1 MKKVK
6 YLVLMTMIMAFALSC
21 SEDFLTK
28 APLGEA
34 NELNFYDA
42 KGISAL
48 LTGTYAMVGG
58 KGDTYQNWDITWGA
72 SVTNWTF
79 GAIAG
84 GDAYKGSTETDQPPI
99 NEIERWDQQTTNGY
113 AADKW
118 KWYLKGV
125 TRANGV
131 LKVLKGTKD
140 LTAEQAT
147 QFEAETRFL
156 RGWFNFEAWLV
167 FKNIPIIKEDTP
179 DASKVPNNVDAMP
192 AIIEDLTYAMNN
204 LPDLAKQAEPG
215 RPTKY
220 AAMAVLARAHMQTL
234 NYAAAKPL
242 LDGIISS
249 GKFSLMTN
257 FFDNFDIANR
267 NNKESIFEIQRA
279 VGNGST
285 DGGSADIGT
294 GLNAPQG
301 SDIASCCGFFQ
312 PSQDLVN
319 AFKVDASGLPL
330 LDNYNQIDL
339 KNDMNVNSGST
350 YEEDKITIK
359 VSGVFVP
366 FTDVVDP
373 RLDFTVSRRGIPYMD
388 WGVNRGNDW
397 IRLQSNGG
405 PYLPNPK
412 SFYKKSEKGSA
423 APATGWQG
431 GVSTNNFRYYRYSHI
446 LLWRAEIAASEGKL
460 AEAMDLVNQIRNRAK
475 TGSRVM
481 GLVTTYDLPN
491 QSKITIDLTKPAANY
506 DVQPYTSF
514 ASKDMAMKA
523 VQFEMRLEFAME
535 GSRFFDLRRWGIAK
549 SVLNQY
555 AKDDLRTRQFLT
567 GAVVTDKSL
576 LAPIPQTQ
584 LDLQPG
590 VLTQNPGY

>member
-6 YLVLMTMIMAFALSC
+6 YLVLMTMMASFVLSC
-21 SEDFLTK
+21 SDSFLNK
-28 APLGEA
+28 APLGVTSE
-34 NELNFYDA
+34 NIFYDA
-42 KGISAL
+42 KGINAL

-58 KGDTYQNWDITWGA
+58 KGDTYDKWDITWGA
-72 SVTNWTF
+72 SVTNWSL
-79 GAIAG
+79 GAVAG
-84 GDAYKGSTETDQPPI
+84 GDAHIGSTPTDQPPA
-99 NEIERWDQQTTNGY
+99 NEIERWDCQTTNGWV
-113 AADKW
+113 ADKW

-131 LKVLKGTKD
+131 LKVLKGTKG
-140 LTAEQAT
+140 LTAEQAKE
-147 QFEAETRFL
+147 FEAETRFL

-179 DASKVPNNVDAMP
+179 DATKVPNNVDAMP

-204 LPDLAKQAEPG
+204 LPDLAQQAEPG

-242 LDGIISS
+242 LDGIIAS
-249 GKFSLMTN
+249 GKFSLMPN
-257 FFDNFDIANR
+257 FMDNFDVAHR
-267 NNKESIFEIQRA
+267 NNAESIYEIQRA
-279 VGNGST
+279 INNGST

-301 SDIASCCGFFQ
+301 SDIGTCCGFFQ

-319 AFKVDASGLPL
+319 AYKVDASGLPM
-330 LDNYNQIDL
+330 LDTYNQVDL
-339 KNDMNVNSGST
+339 KSDMNVNSS
-350 YEEDKITIK
+350 DN
-359 VSGVFVP
+359 FVP

-373 RLDFTVSRRGIPYMD
+373 RLDFTVSRRGIPFMD

-397 IRLQSNGG
+397 IRMQSNGG
-405 PYLPNPK
+405 PYLPAPK
-412 SFYKKSEKGSA
+412 AFFKKAEQTA
-423 APATGWQG
+423 AYPSTGWQG
-431 GVSTNNFRYYRYSHI
+431 GVNTNNFRYYRLSHV
-446 LLWRAEIAASEGKL
+446 LLWRAEVAASEGDL
-460 AEAMDLVNQIRNRAK
+460 GTAVGLVNQIRNRAK
-475 TGSRVM
+475 TGPRVM
-481 GLVTTYDLPN
+481 GLVTTYSLPSTAYPWN
-491 QSKITIDLTKPAANY
+491 VDMDLTKPAANY

-514 ASKDMAMKA
+514 PSKDYAMKA

-549 SVLNQY
+549 TVLNQY
-555 AKDDLRTRQFLT
+555 AIDDARTTRQFLQGST
-567 GAVVTDKSL
+567 VTDKSL
-576 LAPIPQTQ
+576 LYPIPQTQ
-584 LDLQPG
+584 IDLEPG

>member
-6 YLVLMTMIMAFALSC
+6 YLVLMTMIASFALSC
-21 SEDFLTK
+21 SDKFLDK
-28 APLGEA
+28 APMGSTSE
-34 NELNFYDA
+34 NIFYDA
-42 KGISAL
+42 KGINAL

-58 KGDTYQNWDITWGA
+58 KGDTYENWDITWGS

-84 GDAYKGSTETDQPPI
+84 GDAYKGSTETDQVPI
-99 NEIERWDQQTTNGY
+99 NEIEKWNIQTTNNY
-113 AADKW
+113 PADKW

-131 LKVLKGTKD
+131 LKVLKGTKG
-140 LTAEQAT
+140 LTAEQAKN
-147 QFEAETRFL
+147 FEAETRFL

-179 DASKVPNNVDAMP
+179 DATLVPNTVDAMP
-192 AIIEDLTYAMNN
+192 AIIEDLTFAMNN

-249 GKFSLMTN
+249 SKFSLMPN
-257 FFDNFDIANR
+257 FFDNFDVAHR
-267 NNKESIFEIQRA
+267 NNAESIYEIQRSIN
-279 VGNGST
+279 NGST

-301 SDIASCCGFFQ
+301 SDIGTCCGFFQ

-330 LDNYNQIDL
+330 LDTYNQVDL
-339 KNDMNVNSGST
+339 KNDMNVNS
-350 YEEDKITIK
+350 DAN
-359 VSGVFVP
+359 FVP

-373 RLDFTVSRRGIPYMD
+373 RLDFTVSRRGIPFMD

-397 IRLQSNGG
+397 IRFQANGG
-405 PYLPNPK
+405 PYLPAPK
-412 SFYKKSEKGSA
+412 AFFKKSEQSSA
-423 APATGWQG
+423 YASTGWQG
-431 GVSTNNFRYYRYSHI
+431 GVNTNNFRYYRYSHV
-446 LLWRAEIAASEGKL
+446 LLWRAEIYASEGKL
-460 AEAMDLVNQIRNRAK
+460 TEAMDLVNQIRNRAK

-481 GLVTTYDLPN
+481 GLVTTYTLPSTAYPFNVTMDLN
-491 QSKITIDLTKPAANY
+491 KPAANY
-506 DVQPYTSF
+506 NVQPYTTF
-514 ASKDMAMKA
+514 ASKDYAMKA
-523 VQFEMRLEFAME
+523 IQFEMRLEFAME

-549 SVLNQY
+549 TVLNQY
-555 AKDDLRTRQFLT
+555 AKDDLRTRQFLKT
-567 GAVVTDKSL
+567 ATCTDASL
-576 LAPIPQTQ
+576 LAPIPQAQ
-584 LDLQPG
+584 IDLQPG
-590 VLTQNPGY
+590 VLTKNPGY

>member
-84 GDAYKGSTETDQPPI
+84 GDAYKGSTETDQNPI
-99 NEIERWDQQTTNGY
+99 NEIERWDIQTTNGY

-131 LKVLKGTKD
+131 LKVLKGTKG
-140 LTAEQAT
+140 LTTEQAT
-147 QFEAETRFL
+147 EFEAETRFL

-179 DASKVPNNVDAMP
+179 DASLVPNNVDAMP
-192 AIIEDLTYAMNN
+192 AIIEDLTFAMNN
-204 LPDLAKQAEPG
+204 LPNLAKQAEPG

-249 GKFSLMTN
+249 TKFRLTDN
-257 FFDNFDIANR
+257 FFDNFDVAHR
-267 NNKESIFEIQRA
+267 NNSESIFEIQRA

-319 AFKVDASGLPL
+319 AFKVNASGLPL
-330 LDNYNQIDL
+330 LDNYNQVDL
-339 KNDMNVNSGST
+339 KNDMNVNST
-350 YEEDKITIK
+350 DIFI
-359 VSGVFVP
+359 P
-366 FTDVVDP
+366 FPDVVDP

-412 SFYKKSEKGSA
+412 SFYMKAEKGSA
-423 APATGWQG
+423 HPATGWQG

-446 LLWRAEIAASEGKL
+446 LLWRAEIAASDGDL
-460 AEAMDLVNQIRNRAK
+460 VIAMDLVNQIRNRAK
-475 TGSRVM
+475 KGPRVM
-481 GLVTTYDLPN
+481 GLVTTYSLPSTAYPFN
-491 QSKITIDLTKPAANY
+491 VTIDLTKPAANY

-514 ASKDMAMKA
+514 TGVDMAMKA

-549 SVLNQY
+549 TVLNQY

-590 VLTQNPGY
+590 VLTKNPGY

>member
-6 YLVLMTMIMAFALSC
+6 YLVLMTMMASFVLSC
-21 SEDFLTK
+21 SEDFLNK
-28 APLGEA
+28 APLGVTSE
-34 NELNFYDA
+34 NIFYDA

-48 LTGTYAMVGG
+48 LTGTYSMVGG
-58 KGDTYQNWDITWGA
+58 KGDTYENWDITWGG

-84 GDAYKGSTETDQPPI
+84 GDAYKGSTETDQNTV
-99 NEIERWDQQTTNGY
+99 NEIERWDIQTTNNY

-131 LKVLKGTKD
+131 LKVLKGTKG
-140 LTAEQAT
+140 LTAEET
-147 QFEAETRFL
+147 KEFEAETRFL

-179 DASKVPNNVDAMP
+179 DATQVPNNVDAMP
-192 AIIEDLTYAMNN
+192 AIIEDLTFAMNN
-204 LPDLAKQAEPG
+204 LPDVAKQAQPG

-249 GKFSLMTN
+249 GKFSLMPN
-257 FFDNFDIANR
+257 FMDNFDIAHR
-267 NNKESIFEIQRA
+267 NNAESIYEIQRA
-279 VGNGST
+279 INNGST

-301 SDIASCCGFFQ
+301 SDIGTCCGFFQ

-319 AFKVDASGLPL
+319 AYKVDANGLPL
-330 LDNYNQIDL
+330 LDTYNQVDL
-339 KNDMNVNSGST
+339 KNDMNVNS
-350 YEEDKITIK
+350 DAN
-359 VSGVFVP
+359 FVP
-366 FTDVVDP
+366 FADVVDP

-397 IRLQSNGG
+397 IRMQSNGG
-405 PYLPNPK
+405 PYLPAPK
-412 SFYKKSEKGSA
+412 FFFKKAEKTA
-423 APATGWQG
+423 ALPSTGWQG
-431 GVSTNNFRYYRYSHI
+431 GVNTNNFRYYRYSHV
-446 LLWRAEIAASEGKL
+446 LLWRAEVAASENDLPKAL
-460 AEAMDLVNQIRNRAK
+460 SLVNQIRNRAK
-475 TGSRVM
+475 TGPRVM
-481 GLVTTYDLPN
+481 GLVTSYSLPTTAYPFN
-491 QSKITIDLTKPAANY
+491 VDIDLTKPAANY
-506 DVQPYTSF
+506 DVQPYASF
-514 ASKDMAMKA
+514 ANKDYAMKA

-549 SVLNQY
+549 TVLNQY
-555 AKDDLRTRQFLT
+555 AKDDLRTRQFLN

-576 LAPIPQTQ
+576 WAPIPQTQ

-590 VLTQNPGY
+590 VLKQNAGY

>member
-1 MKKVK
+1 MKKTK
-6 YLVLMTMIMAFALSC
+6 YIVFLTVIMAFALSC
-21 SEDFLTK
+21 SENFLTK
-28 APLGEA
+28 APLGVTSE
-34 NELNFYDA
+34 NIFYDA
-42 KGISAL
+42 KGINAL

-58 KGDTYQNWDITWGA
+58 KGDTYENWDITWGS

-79 GAIAG
+79 GGIAG
-84 GDAYKGSTETDQPPI
+84 GDAYKGSTETDQIPI
-99 NEIERWDQQTTNGY
+99 NEIERWNIQTTNGY

-118 KWYLKGV
+118 KWFLKGV

-131 LKVLKGTKD
+131 LKVLKATKT
-140 LTAEQAT
+140 LTTDEAT
-147 QFEAETRFL
+147 EFEAETRFL

-179 DASKVPNNVDAMP
+179 DATKVPNTADAMP
-192 AIIEDLTYAMNN
+192 AIIEDLTFAINN

-220 AAMAVLARAHMQTL
+220 AAMAVLARAYMQTL
-234 NYAAAKPL
+234 NYTAAKPL

-249 GKFSLMTN
+249 GKFSLMPN
-257 FFDNFDIANR
+257 FFDNFDITHR
-267 NNKESIFEIQRA
+267 NNAESIFEIERA
-279 VGNGST
+279 INNGST

-301 SDIASCCGFFQ
+301 SDIGTCCGFFQ

-319 AFKVDASGLPL
+319 AFKVDANGLPL
-330 LDNYNQIDL
+330 LDTYNQVDL
-339 KNDMNVNSGST
+339 KNDMNVNSS
-350 YEEDKITIK
+350 D
-359 VSGVFVP
+359 VFVP

-373 RLDFTVSRRGIPYMD
+373 RLDYTVSRRGIPFMD

-405 PYLPNPK
+405 PYLPAPK
-412 SFYKKSEKGSA
+412 AFYKKSEKTA
-423 APATGWQG
+423 ANPSTGWQG
-431 GVSTNNFRYYRYSHI
+431 GVSTNNFRYYRLSHV
-446 LLWRAEIAASEGKL
+446 LLWRAEIAASEGDL
-460 AEAMDLVNQIRNRAK
+460 PTALGLVNQIRNRANHQHL
-475 TGSRVM
+475 M
-481 GLVTTYDLPN
+481 GLVTKYTLPDLN
-491 QSKITIDLTKPAANY
+491 VTIDLTKEAANY
-506 DVQPYTSF
+506 NVKPYASF
-514 ASKDMAMKA
+514 PNKDYAMKA

-535 GSRFFDLRRWGIAK
+535 GLRFFDLRRWGIAK
-549 SVLNQY
+549 TVLNQY

-584 LDLQPG
+584 MDLQPG
-590 VLTQNPGY
+590 VLVQNPGY

>member
-6 YLVLMTMIMAFALSC
+6 YLLLMTMMASFALSC
-21 SEDFLTK
+21 SESFLNK
-28 APLGEA
+28 APLGVTSE
-34 NELNFYDA
+34 NIFYDA
-42 KGISAL
+42 KGINAL

-58 KGDTYQNWDITWGA
+58 KGDTYENWDITWGS

-79 GAIAG
+79 GGIAG
-84 GDAYKGSTETDQPPI
+84 GDAYKGSTETDQIPI
-99 NEIERWDQQTTNGY
+99 NEIERWDVQTTNGY

-131 LKVLKGTKD
+131 LKVLKATKG
-140 LTAEQAT
+140 LTTAQAT
-147 QFEAETRFL
+147 EFEAETRFL

-167 FKNIPIIKEDTP
+167 FKNIAIIKEDTP
-179 DASKVPNNVDAMP
+179 DASLVSNKADAMP
-192 AIIEDLTYAMNN
+192 AIIEDLTYAMTN
-204 LPDLAKQAEPG
+204 LPDLAKQADPG

-242 LDGIISS
+242 LDNIIAS
-249 GKFSLMTN
+249 GKFSLMPN
-257 FFDNFDIANR
+257 FMDNFDVAHR
-267 NNKESIFEIQRA
+267 NNAESIYEIQRA
-279 VGNGST
+279 INNGST

-301 SDIASCCGFFQ
+301 SDIGTCCGFFQ

-330 LDNYNQIDL
+330 LDTYNQVDL
-339 KNDMNVNSGST
+339 KNDMNVNS
-350 YEEDKITIK
+350 DAN
-359 VSGVFVP
+359 FVP

-373 RLDFTVSRRGIPYMD
+373 RLDFTVSRRGIPFMD

-397 IRLQSNGG
+397 IRLQANGG
-405 PYLPNPK
+405 PYLPAPK
-412 SFYKKSEKGSA
+412 AFFKKAEKSA
-423 APATGWQG
+423 ALPSTGWQG
-431 GVSTNNFRYYRYSHI
+431 GVSTNNFRYYRYSHV
-446 LLWRAEIAASEGKL
+446 LLWRAEIAASESDLPKAL
-460 AEAMDLVNQIRNRAK
+460 SLVNQIRNRAK
-475 TGSRVM
+475 TGEKVM
-481 GLVTTYDLPN
+481 GLVSTYALPTTAYPFN
-491 QSKITIDLTKPAANY
+491 VTIDWNKPAANY
-506 DVQPYTSF
+506 NVQPYASF
-514 ASKDMAMKA
+514 ASKDYAMKA

-549 SVLNQY
+549 TVLNQY

-567 GAVVTDKSL
+567 GATVKDKSL

-590 VLTQNPGY
+590 VLVQNPGY

>member
-1 MKKVK
+1 
-6 YLVLMTMIMAFALSC
+6 MTMMTSFVLSC
-21 SEDFLTK
+21 SEDFLNK
-28 APLGEA
+28 APLGVTSE
-34 NELNFYDA
+34 NIFYDA
-42 KGISAL
+42 KGINAL
-48 LTGTYAMVGG
+48 LVGTYAMVGG
-58 KGDTYQNWDITWGA
+58 KGDTYENWDITWGS

-84 GDAYKGSTETDQPPI
+84 GDAYKGSTETDQNPI
-99 NEIERWDQQTTNGY
+99 NEIERWDIQTTNGY

-131 LKVLKGTKD
+131 LKVLKGTKG
-140 LTAEQAT
+140 LTADQTKE
-147 QFEAETRFL
+147 FEAETRFL

-179 DASKVPNNVDAMP
+179 DATQISNTVDAMP

-204 LPDLAKQAEPG
+204 LPDVAKQAEPG
-215 RPTKY
+215 RPSKY

-242 LDGIISS
+242 LDNIINS
-249 GKFSLMTN
+249 GKFSLMPN
-257 FFDNFDIANR
+257 FMDNFDVAHR
-267 NNKESIFEIQRA
+267 NNAESIYEIQRA
-279 VGNGST
+279 INNGST

-301 SDIASCCGFFQ
+301 SDIGTCCGFFQ

-319 AFKVDASGLPL
+319 AYKVDANGLPL
-330 LDNYNQIDL
+330 LDTYNQVDL
-339 KNDMNVNSGST
+339 KNDMNVNS
-350 YEEDKITIK
+350 DAN
-359 VSGVFVP
+359 FVP
-366 FTDVVDP
+366 FSDVVDP

-397 IRLQSNGG
+397 IRMQSNGG
-405 PYLPNPK
+405 PYLPAPK
-412 SFYKKSEKGSA
+412 FFFKKAEKTA
-423 APATGWQG
+423 ALPSTGWQG
-431 GVSTNNFRYYRYSHI
+431 GVSTNNFRYYRLSHV
-446 LLWRAEIAASEGKL
+446 LLWRAEVAASEGDL
-460 AEAMDLVNQIRNRAK
+460 AKALSLVNQIRNRAK

-481 GLVTTYDLPN
+481 GLVTTYSLPTTVYPFN
-491 QSKITIDLTKPAANY
+491 LNIDFTKPAANY
-506 DVQPYTSF
+506 DVQPYAF
-514 ASKDMAMKA
+514 FPSKDYAMKA

-535 GSRFFDLRRWGIAK
+535 GHRFFDLRRWGIAK
-549 SVLNQY
+549 TVLNQY
-555 AKDDLRTRQFLT
+555 AKDDLRTRQFLK

-576 LAPIPQTQ
+576 WAPIPQTQ

-590 VLTQNPGY
+590 VLKQNAGY

>member
-6 YLVLMTMIMAFALSC
+6 YLVLMTMMASFVLSC
-21 SEDFLTK
+21 SEDYLNK
-28 APLGEA
+28 APLGVTSE
-34 NELNFYDA
+34 NIFYDA
-42 KGISAL
+42 KGINAL

-58 KGDTYQNWDITWGA
+58 KGDTYENWDITWGS

-79 GAIAG
+79 GGIAG
-84 GDAYKGSTETDQPPI
+84 GDGYKGSTETDQPPV
-99 NEIERWDQQTTNGY
+99 NEIERWDLQTTNGY

-131 LKVLKGTKD
+131 LKVLKATKG
-140 LTAEQAT
+140 LTANET
-147 QFEAETRFL
+147 KGFEAETRFL

-179 DASKVPNNVDAMP
+179 DASLVPNNVDAMP
-192 AIIEDLTYAMNN
+192 AIIEDLTFAMNN
-204 LPDLAKQAEPG
+204 LPDVAKQAQPG

-242 LDGIISS
+242 LDGIIAS
-249 GKFSLMTN
+249 GKFSLMPD
-257 FFDNFDIANR
+257 FMDNFDISHR
-267 NNKESIFEIQRA
+267 NNAESIFEIQRSIN
-279 VGNGST
+279 NGST
-285 DGGSADIGT
+285 DGGSADIGI

-301 SDIASCCGFFQ
+301 SDIGTCCGFYQ

-319 AFKVDASGLPL
+319 AFKVDANGLPL
-330 LDNYNQIDL
+330 LDTYNQVDL
-339 KNDMNVNSGST
+339 KNDMNVNSK
-350 YEEDKITIK
+350 DP
-359 VSGVFVP
+359 FVP

-397 IRLQSNGG
+397 IRLQANGG
-405 PYLPNPK
+405 PYLPAPK
-412 SFYKKSEKGSA
+412 AFFKKAEKTA
-423 APATGWQG
+423 ALPSTGWQG
-431 GVSTNNFRYYRYSHI
+431 GVNTNNFRYYRYGHI
-446 LLWRAEIAASEGKL
+446 LLWRAEIAASESDLPKAL
-460 AEAMDLVNQIRNRAK
+460 SLVNQIRNRAK
-475 TGSRVM
+475 TGPRVM
-481 GLVTTYDLPN
+481 GLVTTYALPTTAYPFN
-491 QSKITIDLTKPAANY
+491 VTMDITKPAANY
-506 DVQPYTSF
+506 DIQPYAAF
-514 ASKDMAMKA
+514 ANKDYAMKA

-549 SVLNQY
+549 TVLNQY
-555 AKDDLRTRQFLT
+555 AKDDLRTRQFLK

-590 VLTQNPGY
+590 VLKQNAGY

>member
-1 MKKVK
+1 
-6 YLVLMTMIMAFALSC
+6 MTMMTSFVLSC
-21 SEDFLTK
+21 SEDFLNK
-28 APLGEA
+28 APLGVTSE
-34 NELNFYDA
+34 NIFYDA
-42 KGISAL
+42 KGINAL
-48 LTGTYAMVGG
+48 LVGTYAMVGG
-58 KGDTYQNWDITWGA
+58 KGDTYENWDITWGA

-84 GDAYKGSTETDQPPI
+84 GDAYKGSTETDQNPI
-99 NEIERWDQQTTNGY
+99 NEIERWDIQTTNGY

-131 LKVLKGTKD
+131 LKVLNGTKG
-140 LTAEQAT
+140 LTTEQST
-147 QFEAETRFL
+147 EFEAETRFL

-179 DASKVPNNVDAMP
+179 DATLVPNDVDAMP
-192 AIIEDLTYAMNN
+192 AIIEDLTFAMNN
-204 LPDLAKQAEPG
+204 LPDVAKQAEPG

-234 NYAAAKPL
+234 NYSAAKPL
-242 LDGIISS
+242 LDNIINS
-249 GKFSLMTN
+249 GKFSLMSN
-257 FFDNFDIANR
+257 FMDNFDISHR
-267 NNKESIFEIQRA
+267 NNAESIFEIQRA
-279 VGNGST
+279 INNGST

-301 SDIASCCGFFQ
+301 SDIGTCCGFFQ

-319 AFKVDASGLPL
+319 AYKVDANGLPL
-330 LDNYNQIDL
+330 LDTYNQADL
-339 KNDMNVNSGST
+339 KNDMNVSSSDN
-350 YEEDKITIK
+350 
-359 VSGVFVP
+359 FVP

-405 PYLPNPK
+405 PYLPAPK
-412 SFYKKSEKGSA
+412 FFFKKSEKTA
-423 APATGWQG
+423 ALPSTGWQG
-431 GVSTNNFRYYRYSHI
+431 GVSTNNFRYYRLSHV
-446 LLWRAEIAASEGKL
+446 LLWRAEVAASENDL
-460 AEAMDLVNQIRNRAK
+460 ATALSLVNQIRNRAK
-475 TGSRVM
+475 TSSRVM
-481 GLVTTYDLPN
+481 GLVTTYSLPTTAYPFN
-491 QSKITIDLTKPAANY
+491 VNIDYTKPAANY
-506 DVQPYTSF
+506 NVQPYTSF
-514 ASKDMAMKA
+514 PSKDYAMKA

-535 GSRFFDLRRWGIAK
+535 GYRFFDLRRWGIAK
-549 SVLNQY
+549 TVLNQY
-555 AKDDLRTRQFLT
+555 AKDDLRTRQFLK

-576 LAPIPQTQ
+576 WAPIPQTQ

-590 VLTQNPGY
+590 VLKQNTGY

>member
-6 YLVLMTMIMAFALSC
+6 YLVLMTMMTSFVLSC
-21 SEDFLTK
+21 SEDFLNK
-28 APLGEA
+28 APLGVTSE
-34 NELNFYDA
+34 NIFYDA
-42 KGISAL
+42 KGINAL
-48 LTGTYAMVGG
+48 LVGTYAMVGG
-58 KGDTYQNWDITWGA
+58 KGDTYENWDITWGA

-84 GDAYKGSTETDQPPI
+84 GDAYKGSTETDQNPI
-99 NEIERWDQQTTNGY
+99 NEIERWDIQTTNGY

-131 LKVLKGTKD
+131 LKVLNGTKG
-140 LTAEQAT
+140 LTTEQST
-147 QFEAETRFL
+147 EFEAETRFL

-179 DASKVPNNVDAMP
+179 DATLVPNDVDAMP
-192 AIIEDLTYAMNN
+192 AIIEDLTFAMNN
-204 LPDLAKQAEPG
+204 LPDVAKQAEPG

-234 NYAAAKPL
+234 NYSAAKPL
-242 LDGIISS
+242 LDNIINS
-249 GKFSLMTN
+249 GKFSLMSN
-257 FFDNFDIANR
+257 FMDNFDISHR
-267 NNKESIFEIQRA
+267 NNAESIFEIQRA
-279 VGNGST
+279 INNGST

-301 SDIASCCGFFQ
+301 SDIGTCCGFFQ

-319 AFKVDASGLPL
+319 AYKVDANGLPL
-330 LDNYNQIDL
+330 LDTYNQADL
-339 KNDMNVNSGST
+339 KNDMNVSSSDN
-350 YEEDKITIK
+350 
-359 VSGVFVP
+359 FVP

-405 PYLPNPK
+405 PYLPAPK
-412 SFYKKSEKGSA
+412 FFFKKSEKTA
-423 APATGWQG
+423 ALPSTGWQG
-431 GVSTNNFRYYRYSHI
+431 GVSTNNFRYYRLSHV
-446 LLWRAEIAASEGKL
+446 LLWRAEVAASENDL
-460 AEAMDLVNQIRNRAK
+460 ATALSLVNQIRNRAK
-475 TGSRVM
+475 TSSRVM
-481 GLVTTYDLPN
+481 GLVTTYSLPTTAYPFN
-491 QSKITIDLTKPAANY
+491 VNIDYTKPAANY
-506 DVQPYTSF
+506 NVQPYTSF
-514 ASKDMAMKA
+514 PSKDYAMKA

-535 GSRFFDLRRWGIAK
+535 GYRFFDLRRWGIAK
-549 SVLNQY
+549 TVLNQY
-555 AKDDLRTRQFLT
+555 AKDDLRTRQFLK

-576 LAPIPQTQ
+576 WAPIPQTQ

-590 VLTQNPGY
+590 VLKQNTGY

>member
-1 MKKVK
+1 MKKAK
-6 YLVLMTMIMAFALSC
+6 YIIFLAMITAFALSC
-21 SEDFLTK
+21 SENFLNK
-28 APLGEA
+28 APLGVTSE
-34 NELNFYDA
+34 NIFYDA
-42 KGISAL
+42 KGVNAL

-58 KGDTYQNWDITWGA
+58 KGDTYENWDITWGS
-72 SVTNWTF
+72 SVTAWTF
-79 GAIAG
+79 GGIAG
-84 GDAYKGSTETDQPPI
+84 GDAYKGSTETDQIPI
-99 NEIERWDQQTTNGY
+99 NEIERWDIQTTNGY

-131 LKVLKGTKD
+131 LKVLKLAKGI
-140 LTAEQAT
+140 TAEQAIE
-147 QFEAETRFL
+147 FEAETRFL

-179 DASKVPNNVDAMP
+179 DATKVPNNVDAMP
-192 AIIEDLTYAMNN
+192 AIIEDLTFAINN
-204 LPDLAKQAEPG
+204 LPDVTLQIEPG

-249 GKFSLMTN
+249 GKFSLMPN
-257 FFDNFDIANR
+257 FFDNFDVVHR
-267 NNKESIFEIQRA
+267 NNAESIYEIERA
-279 VGNGST
+279 INNGST

-301 SDIASCCGFFQ
+301 SDIGTCCGFYQ

-319 AFKVDASGLPL
+319 AFKVDAGGLPL
-330 LDNYNQIDL
+330 LDTYNQVDL
-339 KNDMNVNSGST
+339 KNDMNVNSS
-350 YEEDKITIK
+350 DN
-359 VSGVFVP
+359 FVP

-405 PYLPNPK
+405 PYLPAPK
-412 SFYKKSEKGSA
+412 AFYKKAEKTSA
-423 APATGWQG
+423 APSTGWQG
-431 GVSTNNFRYYRYSHI
+431 GVSTNNFRYYRLSHI
-446 LLWRAEIAASEGKL
+446 LLWRAEIAASENDLGT
-460 AEAMDLVNQIRNRAK
+460 AMGLVNQIRNRAK
-475 TGSRVM
+475 TSPRVM
-481 GLVTTYDLPN
+481 GLVTTYALPSSVYPFN
-491 QSKITIDLTKPAANY
+491 LNIDLTKPAANY

-514 ASKDMAMKA
+514 PSKDYAMKA
-523 VQFEMRLEFAME
+523 VQFENRLEFAME

-549 SVLNQY
+549 TVLNQY

-567 GAVVTDKSL
+567 GATVSDKSL

-584 LDLQPG
+584 MDLQPG
-590 VLTQNPGY
+590 VLVQNPGY

>member
-6 YLVLMTMIMAFALSC
+6 YLVFMTVMMSFALSC
-21 SEDFLTK
+21 SEDFLNK
-28 APLGEA
+28 APLGVTSE
-34 NELNFYDA
+34 NIFYDA
-42 KGISAL
+42 KGINAL
-48 LTGTYAMVGG
+48 LIGTYAMVGG
-58 KGDTYQNWDITWGA
+58 KGDTYENWDITWGA

-84 GDAYKGSTETDQPPI
+84 GDAYKGSTETDQVPI
-99 NEIERWDQQTTNGY
+99 NEIEKWTIQTTNGY

-131 LKVLKGTKD
+131 LKVLKGTQG
-140 LTAEQAT
+140 LSAAQAT
-147 QFEAETRFL
+147 EFEAETRFL
-156 RGWFNFEAWLV
+156 RGWFNFEAWLL

-179 DASKVPNNVDAMP
+179 DPTLVPNTVDAMP
-192 AIIEDLTYAMNN
+192 AIIDDLTFAMNN
-204 LPDLAKQAEPG
+204 LPDAAKQAEPG

-249 GKFSLMTN
+249 GKFSLTAN
-257 FFDNFDIANR
+257 FFDNFDVAHR
-267 NNKESIFEIQRA
+267 NNAESIYEIQRSIN
-279 VGNGST
+279 NGST

-301 SDIASCCGFFQ
+301 SDIGTCCGFFQ

-319 AFKVDASGLPL
+319 AFKVDANGLPM
-330 LDNYNQIDL
+330 LDTYNQVDL
-339 KNDMNVNSGST
+339 KNDMNVASSAN
-350 YEEDKITIK
+350 
-359 VSGVFVP
+359 FVP

-373 RLDFTVSRRGIPYMD
+373 RLDYTVSRRGIPYMD

-405 PYLPNPK
+405 PYLPAPK
-412 SFYKKSEKGSA
+412 AFFKKSEKGSA
-423 APATGWQG
+423 LPPTGWQG
-431 GVSTNNFRYYRYSHI
+431 GVSTNNFRYYRYSHV
-446 LLWRAEIAASEGKL
+446 LLWRAEIAASEGDL
-460 AEAMDLVNQIRNRAK
+460 TTALSLVNQIRNRAK
-475 TGSRVM
+475 TSPRVM
-481 GLVTTYDLPN
+481 GLVTTYALPGTVYPFN
-491 QSKITIDLTKPAANY
+491 LNIDYTKPAANY
-506 DVQPYTSF
+506 DVQPYAAF
-514 ASKDMAMKA
+514 ANKDYAMKA

-549 SVLNQY
+549 TVLNQY
-555 AKDDLRTRQFLT
+555 ASDDQRTRGFLK

-576 LAPIPQTQ
+576 WAPIPQVQ
-584 LDLQPG
+584 MDLQKG
-590 VLTQNPGY
+590 VLVQNAGY